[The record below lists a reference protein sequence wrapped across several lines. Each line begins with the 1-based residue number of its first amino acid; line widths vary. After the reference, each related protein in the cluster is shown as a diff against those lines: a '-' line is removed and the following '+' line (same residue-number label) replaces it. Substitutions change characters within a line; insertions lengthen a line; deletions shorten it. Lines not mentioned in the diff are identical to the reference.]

1 MSSLA
6 DEWSATRSP
15 NSNLF
20 ASSGRELFSS
30 SPSGRSSTAEQTETA
45 KPSQYV
51 LPNNLEAAI
60 KRIDD
65 QELDR
70 LVAAALGER
79 ARRKRPPL
87 PDARQNKESTEAVS
101 ACLPQGKLN
110 AVRAAFK
117 AGVKPTR
124 IAKEFGLSRSDVQSA
139 LKAMNAQK

>member
-1 MSSLA
+1 MNGPPA
-6 DEWSATRSP
+6 RSP
-15 NSNLF
+15 KPNRF
-20 ASSGRELFSS
+20 TSSGRELFSS
-30 SPSGRSSTAEQTETA
+30 PLSRTSSTADQTETA
-45 KPSQYV
+45 KPSQYI

-60 KRIDD
+60 KRLDD

-87 PDARQNKESTEAVS
+87 PDAGQKKESTEAVS
-101 ACLPQGKLN
+101 AHLPQGKLN

>member
-1 MSSLA
+1 MG
-6 DEWSATRSP
+6 TR
-15 NSNLF
+15 
-20 ASSGRELFSS
+20 
-30 SPSGRSSTAEQTETA
+30 GRSSTPDLFSSAPTREAHSQSSESVGS
-45 KPSQYV
+45 PSAIPPRV
-51 LPNNLEAAI
+51 LPADLPNAVRQL
-60 KRIDD
+60 DD

-87 PDARQNKESTEAVS
+87 PDAGQKKESTEAVS
-101 ACLPQGKLN
+101 AHLPQGKLN

-124 IAKEFGLSRSDVQSA
+124 IAKEFGLSRSEVQSA

>member
-1 MSSLA
+1 MNGPPA
-6 DEWSATRSP
+6 RSP
-15 NSNLF
+15 KPNRF

-30 SPSGRSSTAEQTETA
+30 PLSGTTADQTETA
-45 KPSQYV
+45 KSSQYI

-60 KRIDD
+60 KRLDD

-87 PDARQNKESTEAVS
+87 PDARQKKGSTEAVS
-101 ACLPQGKLN
+101 AHLPQGKLN
-110 AVRAAFK
+110 AVRAAYK
-117 AGVKPTR
+117 AGVTPTR
-124 IAKEFGLSRSDVQSA
+124 IAKEFGLSRSEVQSA